1 MSLVLDLSDLQVV
14 GASVNVGWMTEQN
27 TWFQMQHGC
36 KGHCVLLALRVVV
49 VVRGGDGV
57 LRAAVGTG
65 QREGQRA
72 HPESA
77 KAACGL

>member
-14 GASVNVGWMTEQN
+14 GALVNVGWMTEQN

-49 VVRGGDGV
+49 VGGVWGW
-57 LRAAVGTG
+57 RA
-65 QREGQRA
+65 EGRCGNWAEGRA
-72 HPESA
+72 ESSS
-77 KAACGL
+77 